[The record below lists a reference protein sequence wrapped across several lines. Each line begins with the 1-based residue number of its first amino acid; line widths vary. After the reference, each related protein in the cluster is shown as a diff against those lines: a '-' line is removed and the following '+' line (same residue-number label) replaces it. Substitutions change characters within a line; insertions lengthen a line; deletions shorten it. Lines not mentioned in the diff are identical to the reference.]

1 MTTSITCK
9 LVNHRGENRI
19 AIDFAYN
26 ANLHQRI
33 KKAPGARWSQTMKCW
48 HMPDTEENRVKCRL
62 TMVMTATKAQLP
74 VLEKPTCQPVVY
86 AKNNEPATGRQINLA
101 QVQKPILPTALQPRH
116 ATAVIVLKPFFYRN
130 SEQIALTFAPCAALT
145 LAVKKIEHIKWS
157 RTHSCWY
164 APCKRYYYDLICSD
178 TRHLAVVDASLLKN
192 YLCQKQGLVC
202 DVNTDLHQKTV
213 DLLVQHPLHWHNL
226 QALTAYRNL
235 LVTMKY
241 SQSTVNNYCNA
252 FHLLLRLLGPTPID
266 TFTKERII
274 KYMGWLVEIKNYS
287 ESNLNTTI
295 NALKFYF
302 EKVLGKSAEY
312 YDLPR
317 PRPTHKLP
325 DVLAEEEVVALI
337 RKIDN
342 LKHRALVMLS
352 YSAGLRVSDLVNLKL
367 RDIDSKRMLVHIR
380 LAKGKKDRFVP
391 LSIKALDVLREYFKE
406 FKPTGYLFEGQNGGA
421 YSSRSAQQIVARGK
435 AMAGITK
442 PGSTHMLRHSFATHQ
457 LENGT
462 DIRYI
467 QEMLGHSDIR
477 TTLRY
482 THIAVKAIAKIQSP
496 LDRLNI

>member
-1 MTTSITCK
+1 MPEAIQYS
-9 LVNHRGENRI
+9 LVSHRGQNRI
-19 AIDFAYN
+19 TVEFTYN
-26 ANLHQRI
+26 KNWHQRI

-48 HMPDTEENRVKCRL
+48 HLPDTEENRVKCRL
-62 TMVMTATKAQLP
+62 AVVKPETPNLPP
-74 VLEKPTCQPVVY
+74 VLDKPTFHPVIY
-86 AKNNEPATGRQINLA
+86 AETHKPPAFTQTVTLI
-101 QVQKPILPTALQPRH
+101 QKPTYSAAVQLLPC
-116 ATAVIVLKPFFYRN
+116 TAVIVLKPFFHRN
-130 SEQIALTFAPCAALT
+130 SEQIALAFAPCAALT

-164 APCKRYYYDLICSD
+164 VPCNRYYYDCICRD
-178 TRHLAVVDASLLKN
+178 TRHLAVVDNSLLKN
-192 YLCQKQGLVC
+192 YLCQKQALVC
-202 DVNTDLHQKTV
+202 DVNTALHQKTV

-241 SQSTVNNYCNA
+241 SKSTLNNYCNA
-252 FHLLLRLLGPTPID
+252 FHQLLRLLGPTPVD

-274 KYMGWLVEIKNYS
+274 RYMGWLVEFKNYS

-337 RKIDN
+337 KKIDN
-342 LKHRALVMLS
+342 LKHRALVMTS
-352 YSAGLRVSDLVNLKL
+352 YSAGLRVSDMVGLNV
-367 RDIDSKRMLVHIR
+367 RDIDSKRMLIHIR
-380 LAKGKKDRFVP
+380 MAKGKKDRFVP
-391 LSIKALDVLREYFKE
+391 LSVKVLEVLREYYTAYQ
-406 FKPTGYLFEGQNGGA
+406 PTGYLFAGQNGGA
-421 YSSRSAQQIVARGK
+421 YSSRSAQVIIAK
-435 AMAGITK
+435 AKKLAGILK
-442 PGSTHMLRHSFATHQ
+442 PGSTHMLRHSFATHL

-467 QEMLGHSDIR
+467 QEMLGHTDIR

-496 LDRLNI
+496 IDRLNL